1 MEGQEEKKERVAG
14 PRENTMAN
22 VFYDLR
28 ETLLI
33 RSELSCSSTKQFK
46 MGTAVSLGR
55 QRFLCALEPWAGPWR
70 RLGDSS
76 ALHGLGSAPIPA
88 VPPATFTGPLV
99 TAKKGSLRQETNRVF
114 CAPCQGHNDPDPA
127 TLLCRQSR
135 HLLLE
140 MAHRVREQGP
150 ILSGPLQLRA
160 ERGESLSFGVWKVK
174 GVPSSRDVCPFCR
187 HGQS

>member
-1 MEGQEEKKERVAG
+1 MITASPQSHLLRNVASLPDSRGKHRPQTVEELMHVGWGHVTCRVSQQPTEAAMEGQEEKKERVAG

-55 QRFLCALEPWAGPWR
+55 QRFLCALEPGAGPRR

-76 ALHGLGSAPIPA
+76 ALHGLGSAPTPCSSSCHVHRA
-88 VPPATFTGPLV
+88 PCDC
-99 TAKKGSLRQETNRVF
+99 KKGKSQAGNQLSV
-114 CAPCQGHNDPDPA
+114 
-127 TLLCRQSR
+127 LC
-135 HLLLE
+135 
-140 MAHRVREQGP
+140 P
-150 ILSGPLQLRA
+150 LSGAQ
-160 ERGESLSFGVWKVK
+160 
-174 GVPSSRDVCPFCR
+174 
-187 HGQS
+187 